1 MQSQSPLGA
10 GFAGAAGGS
19 GCAVPR
25 GGCLQTGC
33 RFMVLPIHPA
43 AEDLA
48 LHLAQAIEYGDEE
61 VASQCAVALAR
72 QQATLSILLKESNYP
87 TDDIR

>member
-1 MQSQSPLGA
+1 MP
-10 GFAGAAGGS
+10 
-19 GCAVPR
+19 P
-25 GGCLQTGC
+25 GC
-33 RFMVLPIHPA
+33 RFTVLPLCPA
-43 AEDLA
+43 AEELA

-61 VASQCAVALAR
+61 VASQCAAALAR